1 MSLSNNP
8 LRQFFR
14 RPAVFLTLPSG
25 KKYYAEGVINETEN
39 GELPVYPM
47 TAIDEITAR
56 TPDALFNG
64 DAVTSIIKSC
74 IPDIIQPWAIN
85 NIDLDAILI
94 AIRSAS
100 GENEMEMN
108 SECPKC
114 NETSPY
120 TIDLNTILPRLKSPN
135 FDKTLDING
144 LKIKFRPLTYK
155 ELNQVG
161 LEQFNIQRTF
171 ANLDSITDDN
181 VRAQKTK
188 EALEIVV
195 NTTMKLVAT
204 AIEYI
209 DAGNGTLVTEKD
221 FIIDYLKNC
230 DNNVYIELRDYTAKL
245 REESQI
251 PPLHIQCP
259 NCNNEYDQSFTLN
272 LTDFFA

>member
-1 MSLSNNP
+1 MSLPNNP

-14 RPAVFLTLPSG
+14 RPAVFLTLPSSG
-25 KKYYAEGVINETEN
+25 KYYEEGVISPTEN

-64 DAVTSIIKSC
+64 EAITQIIKSC
-74 IPDIIQPWAIN
+74 IPNILQPWAIN

-100 GENEMEMN
+100 GDNNMEMN

-114 NETSPY
+114 SEVNPY
-120 TIDLNTILPRLKSPN
+120 AIDLNTILPQLRSPN

-161 LEQFNIQRTF
+161 LDQFNIQRTF
-171 ANLDSITDDN
+171 ASLDNIQDDT
-181 VRAQKTK
+181 VKAAKTK
-188 EALEIVV
+188 EALEVV
-195 NTTMKLVAT
+195 TNTTMKLVAT

-209 DAGNGTLVTEKD
+209 DIGNGTLVKEKD
-221 FIIDYLKNC
+221 FIIDYLQNC
-230 DNNVYIELRDYTAKL
+230 DKNVYTELRDYTAKL
-245 REESQI
+245 REETQI
-251 PPLHIQCP
+251 PPLHIKCP
-259 NCNNEYDQSFTLN
+259 NCSNEYDQPFTLN
-272 LTDFFA
+272 LTDFFG